1 MKNIKR
7 KVRIVDAVGLME
19 FLGLTLLAVGFWF
32 GMGNT
37 EISGFGA
44 FVSAVVVITST
55 VISGYT
61 SVFAEKNGWLIVTSL
76 IPVLVVGNAFIWR
89 FCVSE
94 FEGGVLILKSF
105 LISVCEIFAAYFYFR
120 MIFKESNSA

>member
-1 MKNIKR
+1 MKNKKR
-7 KVRIVDAVGLME
+7 KVRIADAVGLME
-19 FLGLTLLAVGFWF
+19 LLGLTLLAVGFWF

-44 FVSAVVVITST
+44 FVSAVVVITSA

-61 SVFAEKNGWLIVTSL
+61 SVFAEKNGWLIAISL

-89 FCVSE
+89 FYIAE
-94 FEGGVLILKSF
+94 FEGGALILKSF
-105 LISVCEIFAAYFYFR
+105 VISVCEMFVSYFYFK
-120 MIFKESNSA
+120 MIFREKSV